1 MQDKNTSKQARKK
14 EQPAQEHV
22 HGKFWNSTE
31 LTNKRTEPLLLLTR
45 ATGGPG
51 QMIT

>member
-14 EQPAQEHV
+14 KQPAQEHV
-22 HGKFWNSTE
+22 HRKFLNSTE
-31 LTNKRTEPLLLLTR
+31 LTNKRTEPLILLTR